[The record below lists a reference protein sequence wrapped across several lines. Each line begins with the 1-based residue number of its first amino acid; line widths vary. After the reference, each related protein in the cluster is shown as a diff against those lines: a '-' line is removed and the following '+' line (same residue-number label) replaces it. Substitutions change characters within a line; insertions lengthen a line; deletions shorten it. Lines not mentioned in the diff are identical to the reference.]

1 MREMRDSG
9 FGYIGQIPQAWSIG
23 KLKQFFEKSNVTN
36 HPDDTV
42 LSLYRDY
49 GVIPKD
55 SRDDNHNVTSLDT
68 SKYKH
73 VDVGDFVINK
83 MKGWQGSMA
92 LSPYEGIVSP
102 AYHVFKFRSSE
113 LYPKYAHYLLRCRS
127 FADEWRRLSTGLRVG
142 QWDLHVEDFLN
153 TCIPHPPLDEQRRIA
168 DSLDERCADID
179 VAVDAASSNLTD
191 YQQLRTAI
199 ISSAVTRGVDDGNRM
214 VSTSS
219 RWIKSIPDG
228 WSIRQLKSLSTYI
241 SDGVHQT
248 PEYVLEGVPFISI
261 KDVSSGKIRFDDCKY
276 ISWDAHEALSKSTP
290 VGDGDVLFT
299 RIGTLGKSVVVRK
312 CPPFDIF
319 VSLGIVKPKKEII
332 VPEYLSYVMQS
343 SYYMEYIQH
352 VKVDGKNSAAKYN
365 LGDVRKSPIILPPMD
380 EQMQIVKYL
389 DYRLR
394 ALEQLLSTKQSII
407 ADLKAYKQ
415 SLVYE
420 VVTGKREVR

>member
-168 DSLDERCADID
+168 DYLDARCSDID
-179 VAVDAASSNLTD
+179 AIIAKKR
-191 YQQLRTAI
+191 QQLDVLADYR
-199 ISSAVTRGVDDGNRM
+199 
-214 VSTSS
+214 
-219 RWIKSIPDG
+219 
-228 WSIRQLKSLSTYI
+228 KSLI
-241 SDGVHQT
+241 
-248 PEYVLEGVPFISI
+248 
-261 KDVSSGKIRFDDCKY
+261 
-276 ISWDAHEALSKSTP
+276 
-290 VGDGDVLFT
+290 
-299 RIGTLGKSVVVRK
+299 
-312 CPPFDIF
+312 
-319 VSLGIVKPKKEII
+319 
-332 VPEYLSYVMQS
+332 
-343 SYYMEYIQH
+343 
-352 VKVDGKNSAAKYN
+352 
-365 LGDVRKSPIILPPMD
+365 
-380 EQMQIVKYL
+380 
-389 DYRLR
+389 
-394 ALEQLLSTKQSII
+394 
-407 ADLKAYKQ
+407 
-415 SLVYE
+415 YE
-420 VVTGKREVR
+420 CVTGKREVA

>member
-179 VAVDAASSNLTD
+179 AAIGAAEKSIDEYKT
-191 YQQLRTAI
+191 YRQAI
-199 ISSAVTRGVDDGNRM
+199 IYEAITGKVGNNDL
-214 VSTSS
+214 VA
-219 RWIKSIPDG
+219 
-228 WSIRQLKSLSTYI
+228 
-241 SDGVHQT
+241 
-248 PEYVLEGVPFISI
+248 
-261 KDVSSGKIRFDDCKY
+261 SG
-276 ISWDAHEALSKSTP
+276 ISWIALLPRNWSVVS
-290 VGDGDVLFT
+290 VGDLFSCRAEKVSDEDYPPLSVTKLGVLPQLATAAKSDDHANRKLLRKGDFAINS
-299 RIGTLGKSVVVRK
+299 RSDRRNSCGFAPMDGS
-312 CPPFDIF
+312 
-319 VSLGIVKPKKEII
+319 VSLINTVCVPRVEMESRYFGYLFKTPQWADEFYSWGHGIVADLWTTSWNEMKK
-332 VPEYLSYVMQS
+332 
-343 SYYMEYIQH
+343 
-352 VKVDGKNSAAKYN
+352 
-365 LGDVRKSPIILPPMD
+365 IILPQPPLD
-380 EQMQIVKYL
+380 EQKHIADYL
-389 DYRLR
+389 D
-394 ALEQLLSTKQSII
+394 AKCAEMEQVIAAKQSII
-407 ADLKAYKQ
+407 ADLKTYKQ